1 MEAKTVKSYFKDIQ
15 TAWHNDVSVGD
26 VYQMVLLWAK
36 SFRAEI
42 QNKAAIDDILYRL
55 DDKWDDVYDVVADVV
70 YGVRYEALRKEMA
83 E

>member
-1 MEAKTVKSYFKDIQ
+1 MEAKTVKSYFKDIHN
-15 TAWHNDVSVGD
+15 AWHNDVSVAD

-36 SFRAEI
+36 SFRADI
-42 QNKAAIDDILYRL
+42 QNKTIIDDILFRL
-55 DDKWDDVYDVVADVV
+55 EDEWDDVYDVIADVI